1 KINWITEP
9 QHKKRAT
16 RGLTSA
22 GKRSRGLHKKG
33 WGSEKTRPSIRANK
47 GRGK

>member
-1 KINWITEP
+1 
-9 QHKKRAT
+9 RVT

-22 GKRSRGLHKKG
+22 GRRARGLHKKG
-33 WGSEKTRPSIRANK
+33 WGSEKTRPSIRARK